1 MRFYPQ
7 PTLPS
12 SVSRLTWRILAVGM
26 ALWCAASTHAW
37 AIEKITLWPT
47 ILFLRGQDLCQ
58 FQDAYGKSRNELAMQ
73 ATGQLKELLYTGVA
87 SRDALDILV
96 VVDGLIDKNRA
107 QATQGQGMDI
117 TLEATLKAGIDAVS
131 RGVNPENT
139 RLEFA
144 NNTPVIDLINALKQG
159 KRFDTPDL
167 QQMSRVKGFAWGTYS
182 FAPNCRGDLLV
193 TPHVVLPRGETV
205 NFQAQGRPEQVMSA
219 IALQM
224 VRHFQRTS
232 FPTLISM
239 GEKFIV
245 LVGAPGTSINT
256 APTPKVAEQAC
267 KAIKARL
274 PTHALWRCAHCQHSQ
289 EVVLAQARNAD
300 PSRCDHCNP

>member
-1 MRFYPQ
+1 MVLFLLCV
-7 PTLPS
+7 TSLN
-12 SVSRLTWRILAVGM
+12 
-26 ALWCAASTHAW
+26 AL

-58 FQDAYGKSRNELAMQ
+58 FQDAYGKSRNELTSQ

-87 SRDALDILV
+87 SREAVDILV

-107 QATQGQGMDI
+107 QATQGSAMDI

-131 RGVNPENT
+131 QGINPENT

-182 FAPNCRGDLLV
+182 YAPTCRGDLLV
-193 TPHVVLPRGETV
+193 TLHVVLPRGETAS
-205 NFQAQGRPEQVMSA
+205 FQAQGRPEQVMSS

-232 FPTLISM
+232 FPNPDRH
-239 GEKFIV
+239 GRQV
-245 LVGAPGTSINT
+245 HCVGGGSGHVDQHRPLTFGGRAGLQCHQSAP
-256 APTPKVAEQAC
+256 
-267 KAIKARL
+267 
-274 PTHALWRCAHCQHSQ
+274 AH
-289 EVVLAQARNAD
+289 
-300 PSRCDHCNP
+300 